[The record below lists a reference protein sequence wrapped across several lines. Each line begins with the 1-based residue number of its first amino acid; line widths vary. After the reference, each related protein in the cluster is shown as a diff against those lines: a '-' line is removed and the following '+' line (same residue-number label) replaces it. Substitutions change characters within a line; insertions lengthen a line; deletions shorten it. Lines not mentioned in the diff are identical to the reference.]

1 MYEQLGAGCV
11 QRIGSYMP
19 PDSLSRFR
27 NINRFHRRELKSV
40 LVDALV
46 AATLKFPTVAPAF
59 DFVFSLC
66 PFRKMRE
73 AALCALPKIAEK
85 GDAGAIAAVSARL
98 EDADFVV
105 RVAAMDALSKIAKGN
120 AVAHAA
126 LCACLSMLCGVLLKR
141 GISSGYW
148 PSQPE

>member
-1 MYEQLGAGCV
+1 MEDADRDVRSAAVLA
-11 QRIGSYMP
+11 
-19 PDSLSRFR
+19 LS
-27 NINRFHRRELKSV
+27 
-40 LVDALV
+40 
-46 AATLKFPTVAPAF
+46 
-59 DFVFSLC
+59 
-66 PFRKMRE
+66 
-73 AALCALPKIAEK
+73 KIAEK
-85 GDAGAIAAVSARL
+85 GDASAIAAVSARL